1 MARSLVNGA
10 KTGVSMKLQG
20 LEQRRIQGLD
30 DLCRQVESN
39 DRRSQSLVRYELMI
53 ADKQANSAVA
63 VIQPQVFHFL
73 RCKRR
78 SEMASSL
85 SWSNSSSA
93 TYGRGSRNGNFSLD
107 SPMPMMPV
115 PLTIT
120 VPKNDC
126 TLQLY
131 KSLSCY
137 ISTDSQDSF
146 AWSHHDTP
154 CFLTRPAYG
163 SLPCCSMHAS
173 ATRHCR
179 LRSGTE
185 PRNPVETAAYETSER
200 IQQTH
205 RRPRIPNSSMQSPAT
220 TFLRLWIDVQWCT
233 NDGSR

>member
-1 MARSLVNGA
+1 
-10 KTGVSMKLQG
+10 
-20 LEQRRIQGLD
+20 
-30 DLCRQVESN
+30 
-39 DRRSQSLVRYELMI
+39 MI

-73 RCKRR
+73 RCKPR

-163 SLPCCSMHAS
+163 SLPCCSCMPV
-173 ATRHCR
+173 RHVTAGFGQVQSPGIR
-179 LRSGTE
+179 LRLAPYGM
-185 PRNPVETAAYETSER
+185 SER

-205 RRPRIPNSSMQSPAT
+205 RRPRIPNYWTQSPAT
-220 TFLRLWIDVQWCT
+220 TLLRLWIDVQWCT
-233 NDGSR
+233 NGGSR

>member
-163 SLPCCSMHAS
+163 SLPCCSCMPV
-173 ATRHCR
+173 RHVTAGCGQVQNPGIR
-179 LRSGTE
+179 LRLQHTKRLSGSSKLTGDL
-185 PRNPVETAAYETSER
+185 VYR
-200 IQQTH
+200 IL
-205 RRPRIPNSSMQSPAT
+205 RCNLRPQRS
-220 TFLRLWIDVQWCT
+220 
-233 NDGSR
+233 